1 MKMGNRVKLGIREV
15 WRVYSKNLGTGVVLI
30 QRNNRAR
37 NYFASVI
44 CQAQRSRKE
53 EHLKGGKFLLITHGG
68 AEEVTRAQ
76 KILQGTGA
84 LEVTHHA
91 ETGA

>member
-1 MKMGNRVKLGIREV
+1 
-15 WRVYSKNLGTGVVLI
+15 
-30 QRNNRAR
+30 
-37 NYFASVI
+37 
-44 CQAQRSRKE
+44 
-53 EHLKGGKFLLITHGG
+53 LKGGKYLLMTHGS